1 MPIIA
6 LMNFAFILSFIFG
19 AAVFI
24 QLLYFLLIYR
34 KLAFHK
40 ESHGKFMDSVSVVV
54 CGYNEAENWKRLIPL
69 LIEQDYPRFEIVIVN
84 DQSSDNTKFIFK
96 EWEWHPKIK
105 VVTIDEHV
113 KKGFGKKFALTLGIK
128 AAQYDYLL
136 LTDADCYPKDNQWIS
151 SMVKYFCTGKE
162 IVLGYGGYEKQ
173 LGFLN
178 KLVRF
183 DTFHVAL
190 QYLSYALIGKSY
202 MGVGRNLAYKK
213 SLFFENKGFASHI
226 HIPSGDDDLFIR
238 EVATSKN
245 VDIAVHRSSQTLSE
259 VKTSWS
265 SWFRQKTRHLST
277 SGHYTISH
285 KLLLGFWAFTQAL
298 FWTLGVVLIAYD
310 INKITVV
317 LLMSLRLLIQ
327 GFIYHRVM
335 KRFEEQDLIWL
346 FPLYEIAQLFFQLIF
361 VFSNLFNHKK
371 RW

>member
-1 MPIIA
+1 MIFT
-6 LMNFAFILSFIFG
+6 LILCFSFG
-19 AAVFI
+19 VAVFI

-34 KLAFHK
+34 KLAFHT
-40 ESHGKFMDSVSVVV
+40 ESQGKFMGPVSVVV

-69 LIEQDYPRFEIVIVN
+69 LLEQEYERFEIVIVN
-84 DQSSDNTKFIFK
+84 DQSTDNTKFVLK
-96 EWEWHPKIK
+96 EWDWHPKLK

-136 LTDADCYPKDNQWIS
+136 LTDADCYPKDKQWIS
-151 SMVKYFCTGKE
+151 FMVKYFCNRKE

-173 LGFLN
+173 SGLLN

-183 DTFHVAL
+183 DTFQVAL
-190 QYLSYALIGKSY
+190 QYLSYALIGMSY

-213 SLFFENKGFASHI
+213 SLFFDNKGFASHI

-245 VDIAVHRSSQTLSE
+245 VAIAVHRSSQTLSE
-259 VKTSWS
+259 PKTTWS

-277 SGHYTISH
+277 SGHYTFLH
-285 KLLLGFWAFTQAL
+285 KLFLGFWVFSQAL
-298 FWTLGVVLIAYD
+298 FWTLGIVLIAYD
-310 INKITVV
+310 IFELAVV
-317 LLMSLRLLIQ
+317 ILISLRLFIQ
-327 GFIYHRVM
+327 GFIYYRVM
-335 KRFEEQDLIWL
+335 KLLEERDLIWL
-346 FPLYEIAQLFFQLIF
+346 FPFYEIAQLFFQLIF
-361 VFSNLFNHKK
+361 VISNLFNLKK